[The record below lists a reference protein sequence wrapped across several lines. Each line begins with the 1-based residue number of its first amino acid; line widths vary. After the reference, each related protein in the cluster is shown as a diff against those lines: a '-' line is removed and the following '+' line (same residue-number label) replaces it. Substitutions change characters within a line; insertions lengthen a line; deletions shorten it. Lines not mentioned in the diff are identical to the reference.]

1 MMRVARH
8 LEQGTRAY
16 ETSPLAITAAAL
28 LTSSCAT
35 IQYGGLTQDQWA
47 RLTLCG
53 AGSSQAINASL
64 QYQVAKDIRSGGLT
78 AAVSQEVKTA
88 FLSDANLPASDRETA
103 YEHYLACVNSIQ
115 VSVAPH
121 P

>member
-1 MMRVARH
+1 MLRLLGTSNRGHERMRLH
-8 LEQGTRAY
+8 L
-16 ETSPLAITAAAL
+16 LAVTAGAL

-35 IQYGGLTQDQWA
+35 IQYGGLTQDEWA

-78 AAVSQEVKTA
+78 AAVSQELKTA